1 MPSTTIEANPQVMMP
16 AYNPIKWIIDNS
28 NKNEPGFRYIFT
40 IYPAGSGNKIAQ
52 YKVLP
57 AYITGFGEQ
66 DISKLMQSKVTF
78 SSYVLTAGSN
88 AEIAYD
94 GIYFYDIAFGYEF
107 IENVNYTNALQDNSG
122 NVRITA
128 TAHGFVAGDQII
140 ITQADD
146 GVANPAVEGLHTVIS
161 ATANNFTINV
171 LFSTV
176 TDVTINGEVTYA
188 DLRKTI
194 VDDDLVETDYEAFNG
209 AIGIVSNN
217 GAFDYNTYS
226 GINVGTK
233 FVSSANQ
240 DITAFGYAAHVTPS
254 QKFFLNLRVYNTVD
268 YNVDFYDTATS
279 NIIHSYSFVASA
291 DVLQS
296 LSVGPDTDAA
306 LSVDYY
312 VIVTGDNGMDTEPYY
327 FTIDNRCEIYEQQLI
342 YLDRMGSFQSFA
354 FQLKTYEKG
363 QITREQY
370 NEFIPGTIYDGEW
383 IGLTL
388 QTGFRTYNTNVTK
401 SIDLNTN
408 WMSESDGVRFQE
420 LLTSPQ
426 VYYISFSPYY
436 FEQACIVETSSFE
449 VFRQRNKNLIKQ
461 SVTIR
466 LAQQDSING

>member
-140 ITQADD
+140 ITQDDD

-161 ATANNFTINV
+161 ATANQFTINV

-176 TDVTINGEVTYA
+176 VTPGIDGTVTYA

-209 AIGIVSNN
+209 AYNN
-217 GAFDYNTYS
+217 FINTDDFLSFPYFSYDGLSGANHLFLTSLFD
-226 GINVGTK
+226 
-233 FVSSANQ
+233 SSPVHA
-240 DITAFGYAAHVTPS
+240 TPTQS
-254 QKFFLNLRVYNTVD
+254 FYFNLRVYDGVEYTVD
-268 YNVDFYDTATS
+268 FLDSGSSSIHTYTYTAVADG
-279 NIIHSYSFVASA
+279 IVSF
-291 DVLQS
+291 
-296 LSVGPDTDAA
+296 SVGPDTDEA
-306 LSVDYY
+306 LSVDYS
-312 VIVTGDNGMDTEPYY
+312 VSIAADNGMTTDPYY
-327 FTIDNRCEIYEQQLI
+327 FTIDNRCEINGQQLI
-342 YLDRMGSFQSFA
+342 YLDRMGSWQSFA

-370 NEFIPGTIYDGEW
+370 NEFIYGQINNGNEW
-383 IGLTL
+383 VGNIL
-388 QTGFRTYNTNVTK
+388 QKGFRTYNTNVTK
-401 SIDLNTN
+401 TFDLNTN

-420 LLTSPQ
+420 LLSSPQ
-426 VYYISFSPYY
+426 VYYFATNY
-436 FEQACIVETSSFE
+436 QAACVVEATGFE

-466 LAQQDSING
+466 LAQQDPING

>member
-1 MPSTTIEANPQVMMP
+1 MPSTTIEANPQIMMP

-40 IYPAGSGNKIAQ
+40 IFPAGSANKIAQ

-57 AYITGFGEQ
+57 AYNTGYGEQ
-66 DISKLMQSKVTF
+66 DISKLMQSKVGH
-78 SSYVLTAGSN
+78 YNDVLTVN
-88 AEIAYD
+88 NTYIAYD
-94 GIYFYDIAFGYEF
+94 SLYFYDIAFGYEF
-107 IENVNYTNALQDNSG
+107 IDNINYTNTLQDNGG
-122 NVRITA
+122 NVQIDFN
-128 TAHGFVAGDQII
+128 AHGFVAGDQII
-140 ITQADD
+140 ITQDD
-146 GVANPAVEGLHTVIS
+146 GGAANPAVEGLHTVIS
-161 ATANNFTINV
+161 ANANDFTINV
-171 LFSTV
+171 LYSTV
-176 TDVTINGEVTYA
+176 TDDTINGEITYA

-209 AIGIVSNN
+209 AVGIISNN
-217 GAFDYNTYS
+217 GSFPYNTYS
-226 GINVGTK
+226 GLNIGTK
-233 FVSSANQ
+233 FVSSAYQ
-240 DITAFGYAAHVTPS
+240 DITAFGYAVNTTPL
-254 QKFFLNLRVYNTVD
+254 QKFFLSLRVYNTVV
-268 YNVDFYDTATS
+268 YNVDFYDSNTLS
-279 NIIHSYSFVASA
+279 NIYNYSFTASA

-312 VIVTGDNGMDTEPYY
+312 VIVSGDNGMDTEPYY
-327 FTIDNRCEIYEQQLI
+327 FTIDNRCEINEQQLI
-342 YLDRMGSFQSFA
+342 YLDRMGSWQSFA

-370 NEFIPGTIYDGEW
+370 NEFIPGQINNGEW
-383 IGLTL
+383 IGLPL

-401 SIDLNTN
+401 SFDLNTN

-426 VYYISFSPYY
+426 VYYISFIPYY
-436 FEQACIVETSSFE
+436 EQACIVEATSFE

-466 LAQQDSING
+466 LAQQDAING